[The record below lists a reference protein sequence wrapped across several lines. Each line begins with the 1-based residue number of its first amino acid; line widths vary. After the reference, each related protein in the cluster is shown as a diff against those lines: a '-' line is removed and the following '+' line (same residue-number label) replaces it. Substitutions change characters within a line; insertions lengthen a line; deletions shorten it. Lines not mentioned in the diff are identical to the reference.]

1 MAQIPA
7 QDNRGACGSEAGGRA
22 RSHERRHFSGA
33 HDSLDFLIREGGASS
48 LPDAAYRFCR
58 HEPGVDVVLSGTGS
72 LEHLESNVASLSA
85 PPLPEE
91 DLARLRRI
99 FASVDQVSGE

>member
-1 MAQIPA
+1 
-7 QDNRGACGSEAGGRA
+7 
-22 RSHERRHFSGA
+22 
-33 HDSLDFLIREGGASS
+33 
-48 LPDAAYRFCR
+48 
-58 HEPGVDVVLSGTGS
+58 VDVVLSGTGS